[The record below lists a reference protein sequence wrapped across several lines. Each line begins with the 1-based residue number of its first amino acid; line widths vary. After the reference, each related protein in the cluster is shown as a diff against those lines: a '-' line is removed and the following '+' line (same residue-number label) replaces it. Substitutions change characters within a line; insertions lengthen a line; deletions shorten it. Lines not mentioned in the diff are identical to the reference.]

1 MAVGASARGM
11 AGGRGAR
18 GARLVML
25 LAMLLLVGA
34 CRSSAVAQSS
44 SPSHPAPPH
53 AHVSKDAAERY
64 ARGLAKAAWRELQ
77 LLPKQLAIADIHASV
92 QAFSDMTGCTVMA
105 SHRRNFS
112 QAAQADFVAAVFRN
126 VIVAVK
132 CP

>member
-1 MAVGASARGM
+1 VRA
-11 AGGRGAR
+11 
-18 GARLVML
+18 LVL

-34 CRSSAVAQSS
+34 CGSLTVAQS
-44 SPSHPAPPH
+44 SPSHPAPAH

-77 LLPKQLAIADIHASV
+77 LLPKQLAVADIQASV
-92 QAFSDMTGCTVMA
+92 QAFSDMTGCTIMA
-105 SHRRNFS
+105 SHRRQFS
-112 QAAQADFVAAVFRN
+112 QAGHADFVAAAFRT

>member
-77 LLPKQLAIADIHASV
+77 RLPKQLAIADIHANL
-92 QAFSDMTGCTVMA
+92 QAFADMTGCSIVATA
-105 SHRRNFS
+105 PRRFS
-112 QAAQADFVAAVFRN
+112 NAERADFVAAVFRR